1 MRSRTKRLCVARMTL
16 ALLLFAQAA
25 LAWSACEWLERSP
38 GRAVQAAGADAPC
51 HEASHGAACLSH
63 CLADRQAA
71 QKAAFDLPAAP
82 PALALVAGMPLEPAL
97 HADLARSLDP
107 ARGTGPPK
115 RIRFQSLQL

>member
-1 MRSRTKRLCVARMTL
+1 MRSRSQRLTIARATV

-38 GRAVQAAGADAPC
+38 GRAVRAAGVDAPC
-51 HEASHGAACLSH
+51 HEANQGAACLSH

-71 QKAAFDLPAAP
+71 QKVVFDFPAAP
-82 PALALVAGMPLEPAL
+82 PAPGLLAGAPLEPAL
-97 HADLARSLDP
+97 HADLARSLDS
-107 ARGTGPPK
+107 ARGSGPPK